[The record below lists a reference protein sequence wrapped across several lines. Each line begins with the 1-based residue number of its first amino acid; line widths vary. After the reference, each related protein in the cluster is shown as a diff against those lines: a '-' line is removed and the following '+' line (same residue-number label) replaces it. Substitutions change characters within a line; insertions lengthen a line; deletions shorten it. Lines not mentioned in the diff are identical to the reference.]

1 MDLAGLPG
9 SPSCPA
15 QLDPR
20 KVKGRNVQFG
30 SHKFVRACVC
40 VCVCVCVNVN
50 PSFKTCTIEYQSKS
64 EKTENNKREEVFAH
78 K

>member
-20 KVKGRNVQFG
+20 KVRGHNVQFASLYVDAHAHECG
-30 SHKFVRACVC
+30 WDFKLRQTNLQDIKVR
-40 VCVCVCVNVN
+40 
-50 PSFKTCTIEYQSKS
+50 KGK
-64 EKTENNKREEVFAH
+64 NNKS
-78 K
+78 